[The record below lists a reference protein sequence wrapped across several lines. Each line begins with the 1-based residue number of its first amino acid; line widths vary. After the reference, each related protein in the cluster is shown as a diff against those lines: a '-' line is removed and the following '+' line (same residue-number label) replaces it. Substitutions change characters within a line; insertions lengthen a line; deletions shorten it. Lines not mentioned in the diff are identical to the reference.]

1 METQATTLFRP
12 GSPEATAALQRF
24 KAYATSHTLLAEV
37 DKQISRAIHEPAG
50 FAFVLL
56 YGPSGVGKTTLIRQ
70 LEHRAGVVRDPAF
83 PGTAF
88 GPRHPHPFAPVQ
100 LLLLETRPPDGATF
114 NRAEYYQVALK
125 QLGEY
130 PYDPSWEQKKG
141 RGKDATFNDS
151 AELRQIYEA
160 ALQRRGV
167 RTIILDEAQHL
178 LKLASGIKLIDQL
191 DWLKSMTNTTGVLH
205 ILTGTY
211 ELLPLRNLNG
221 QAARRG
227 LEIDFPRYQFR
238 HEPDQQAFQRTLLT
252 LLQQIPLKVEIKP
265 LVDQWSYFYERCI
278 GCIGVLKDW
287 LVRALAA
294 SLATGQRELLLDRI
308 QECALPIGQCES
320 MALGGAGGEQE
331 LHYTANRPKPFWAL
345 LGMKLDQDMIQRQ
358 VQPISG
364 EDVQSLPDFAPKRQK
379 SRVGEQQPVRA
390 SGGRTPRQWEYGEL
404 SFFWDSR
411 GASVSTN
418 PSDRSGETPVS
429 GVRSSQKGDNSG
441 RTRHLFPSHA
451 AAHYTAEQRPSV
463 DQARGNLDQAVA
475 RNVSVRT
482 ARPLFTLV
490 LARTVR
496 QMLWG

>member
-1 METQATTLFRP
+1 MEMQPTPLFRP
-12 GSPEATAALQRF
+12 GSPDATTALQRF

-56 YGPSGVGKTTLIRQ
+56 YGPSGVGKTMLIRQ
-70 LEHRAGVVRDPAF
+70 LEHRAGVVREPAF
-83 PGTAF
+83 AGFA
-88 GPRHPHPFAPVQ
+88 GGLRHPHPFAPVP
-100 LLLLETRPPDGATF
+100 LLLLEARPPDGATF

-141 RGKDATFNDS
+141 RGKDAKFNDS

-178 LKLASGIKLIDQL
+178 LKLASGVKLVDQL

-227 LEIDFPRYQFR
+227 LEIHFPRYQFQ
-238 HEPDQQAFQRTLLT
+238 HEPDQLAFQRTLLT
-252 LLQQIPLKVEIKP
+252 LLQQIPLKVEIQ
-265 LVDQWSYFYERCI
+265 LLIDQWAYFYERCI

-294 SLATGQRELLLDRI
+294 SLEASQSELLLERI
-308 QECALPIGQCES
+308 QECALPIAQCES
-320 MALGGAGGEQE
+320 MALEAAAGEQE
-331 LHYTANRPKPFWAL
+331 LHYTASRQQHLWAL
-345 LGMKLDQDMIQRQ
+345 LGMKMSEAMIREPVQPIQEEQ
-358 VQPISG
+358 VQPLSD
-364 EDVQSLPDFAPKRQK
+364 EAVRQK
-379 SRVGEQQPVRA
+379 SRVGEQQPVRLEVREPQDKGSA
-390 SGGRTPRQWEYGEL
+390 ENCPFSGTVVELQSAQIQGTGVEKLQCPACGAARKATIRGEL
-404 SFFWDSR
+404 VIYPPHTPLRIARASKGPLWIR
-411 GASVSTN
+411 QGATW
-418 PSDRSGETPVS
+418 T
-429 GVRSSQKGDNSG
+429 K
-441 RTRHLFPSHA
+441 
-451 AAHYTAEQRPSV
+451 
-463 DQARGNLDQAVA
+463 
-475 RNVSVRT
+475 
-482 ARPLFTLV
+482 
-490 LARTVR
+490 R
-496 QMLWG
+496 Q

>member
-1 METQATTLFRP
+1 MKMQPTPLFRP
-12 GSPEATAALQRF
+12 GSPEATTALQRF

-70 LEHRAGVVRDPAF
+70 LEHRAGVVREPAF
-83 PGTAF
+83 PGFAG
-88 GPRHPHPFAPVQ
+88 GPRHSHPFAPVP

-141 RGKDATFNDS
+141 RGKNAKFNDS

-178 LKLASGIKLIDQL
+178 LKLASGVKMIDQL

-227 LEIDFPRYQFR
+227 LEIHFPRYQFQ
-238 HEPDQQAFQRTLLT
+238 HEPDQLAFQRTLLT

-265 LVDQWSYFYERCI
+265 LVDEWPYFYERCI

-294 SLATGQRELLLDRI
+294 SLAAGQSELLLERI
-308 QECALPIGQCES
+308 QECALPIAQCES
-320 MALGGAGGEQE
+320 MALEAAAGEQE
-331 LHYTANRPKPFWAL
+331 LHYAASRQQHLWAL
-345 LGMKLDQDMIQRQ
+345 LGMKMGEDMRGQQ
-358 VQPISG
+358 VQPIP
-364 EDVQSLPDFAPKRQK
+364 EERMQPLPDEATVRQK
-379 SRVGEQQPVRA
+379 SRVGEQQPVRLEVGEPQDKGSA
-390 SGGRTPRQWEYGEL
+390 ENCPFSGTVVELQSAQIRATGVEKLLCPACGAARKATIRGEL
-404 SFFWDSR
+404 VIYS
-411 GASVSTN
+411 
-418 PSDRSGETPVS
+418 PHTPLS
-429 GVRSSQKGDNSG
+429 IARANKG
-441 RTRHLFPSHA
+441 
-451 AAHYTAEQRPSV
+451 
-463 DQARGNLDQAVA
+463 
-475 RNVSVRT
+475 
-482 ARPLFTLV
+482 PLWI
-490 LARTVR
+490 R
-496 QMLWG
+496 QGTIWTKR